1 MRLLVLYGSQTGTA
15 QDVAEQI
22 WRESRPLGFHG
33 PVLSF
38 EDYDM
43 QQLIEERLVV
53 FVVATTG
60 DGVEPDNM
68 KQAWR
73 FLLKRSLPA
82 QSLQGLQFACLG
94 LGDSSYPKFNYAA
107 KKLSKRLLNLGATSV
122 CPLGLCDDQH
132 DYGHLGVFP
141 SWTRDLWTSLK
152 SSLGIDESTQNG
164 GANKTVSKWLIK
176 ELPGSV
182 PLTVRLERLAWTQK
196 QKCHTFKLVDNVRTT
211 AESHFQ
217 DVRFL
222 RLESLT
228 ENLSW
233 EPGDVLDVQPQ
244 NSDEA
249 VNAFFELLREHKLNF
264 DEETA
269 VEVLAAYPDMP
280 LPKAFATPITL
291 AHAAKYVWD
300 LNAKPRQ
307 RFFEVLGH
315 NCSDEL
321 ESEKLAEFCSAE
333 AIDDLVAYVN
343 RPRRNV
349 LEVLQDFRHASSKLT
364 VSQLFEMMPLI
375 QPRSFS
381 IASDV
386 SASTLD
392 LLVAVV
398 QYKTILQTPRQGLCS
413 NWLKN
418 LTPGVEIYGIVKRG
432 TMVWP
437 KDLAVP
443 LIMVGPGTGIA
454 PFRSII
460 QHRLHAQSKGACIGP
475 LVVFFGCRSRAADFH
490 FQEDFEAWTKGKLV
504 EVHYAFSRDEDRK
517 VYVQHQIQKCGER
530 LAQLILEQNAHI
542 YVAGNSNNMPKSVRE
557 AFIEILG
564 GQGDYVDLMIK
575 QRRYQEETW
584 A

>member
-60 DGVEPDNM
+60 DGIEPDNM

-107 KKLSKRLLNLGATSV
+107 KKLCKRLLNLGATSV

-132 DYGHLGVFP
+132 DYGHLGV
-141 SWTRDLWTSLK
+141 SLTWTRDLWTSLK
-152 SSLGIDESTQNG
+152 SILGIDESKQN
-164 GANKTVSKWLIK
+164 GANKTVSKWLVK

-182 PLTVRLERLAWTQK
+182 PLIVRLENLAWTQK
-196 QKCHTFKLVDNVRTT
+196 QKCHSFKLKDNMRTT

-222 RLESLT
+222 RLESLS
-228 ENLSW
+228 EYLSW
-233 EPGDVLDVQPQ
+233 EPGDVLDLQPQ

-249 VNAFFELLREHKLNF
+249 VNTFFELLREHRLNF
-264 DEETA
+264 DETTA
-269 VEVLAAYPDMP
+269 VEVLATYPDMP
-280 LPKAFATPITL
+280 LPRAFAAPITL
-291 AHAAKYVWD
+291 VQAAKYVWD
-300 LNAKPRQ
+300 LSAKPRQ

-315 NCSDEL
+315 NCSDEM

-343 RPRRNV
+343 RPRRN
-349 LEVLQDFRHASSKLT
+349 LIEALQDFRHATSTLT
-364 VSQLFEMMPLI
+364 LSQLFEMMPLI

-381 IASDV
+381 IASDA
-386 SASTLD
+386 SSSTLD

-398 QYKTILQTPRQGLCS
+398 QYKTILHTPRLGLCS
-413 NWLKN
+413 NWLKH
-418 LTPGVEIYGIVKRG
+418 LRPGVEVCGIVKKG

-437 KDLAVP
+437 QDLAIP

-460 QHRLHAQSKGACIGP
+460 QNRLHAQSKGSRIGP
-475 LVVFFGCRSRAADFH
+475 LVVFFGCRNKAADFH
-490 FQEDFEAWTKGKLV
+490 FQEDFEAWTKDKLV

-517 VYVQHQIQKCGER
+517 AYVQHQILKNGHH
-530 LAQLILEQNAHI
+530 LAQLIKEQNAYI
-542 YVAGNSNNMPKSVRE
+542 YVAGNSNNMPKAVRE
-557 AFIEILG
+557 AFIEILD
-564 GQGDYVDLMIK
+564 GQGDYVDLMLK

>member
-22 WRESRPLGFHG
+22 WRESHQLGFQG

-38 EDYDM
+38 EEYEM
-43 QQLIEERLVV
+43 SKLIEERLVV

-68 KQAWR
+68 KLAWR

-82 QSLQGLQFACLG
+82 QSLQEMQFACLG

-107 KKLSKRLLNLGATSV
+107 KKLSKRLQNLGATAV
-122 CPLGLCDDQH
+122 CPVGLCDDQH
-132 DYGHLGVFP
+132 DYGHLGV
-141 SWTRDLWTSLK
+141 SLAWTKDLWAALK
-152 SSLGIDESTQNG
+152 GISGLDESKLNSSNQTIG
-164 GANKTVSKWLIK
+164 KWLVK
-176 ELPGSV
+176 ELPKDSHIA
-182 PLTVRLERLAWTQK
+182 PLETLLWTQK
-196 QKCHTFKLVDNVRTT
+196 QASHPFKIQDNQRTT
-211 AESHFQ
+211 ALNHFQ

-222 RLESLT
+222 RLKCQT
-228 ENLSW
+228 EDLSW

-249 VNAFFELLREHKLNF
+249 VKTFFDLIHEHSLDF
-264 DEETA
+264 DASTV
-269 VEVLAAYPDMP
+269 VEVTSAYLDMP
-280 LPKAFATPITL
+280 LPKAYSLPL
-291 AHAAKYVWD
+291 SLHQAAKYVWD
-300 LNAKPRQ
+300 LSSKPRQ
-307 RFFEVLGH
+307 RFLEVLGQ
-315 NCSDEL
+315 NCNDEM
-321 ESEKLAEFCSAE
+321 EKEKLQEFCSGE
-333 AIDDLVAYVN
+333 GIDDLVAYVN
-343 RPRRNV
+343 RPRRSL
-349 LEVLQDFRHASSKLT
+349 LEVLEDFRHATSSLT
-364 VSQLFEMMPLI
+364 LQQLFEMMPLI

-386 SASTLD
+386 SSLTLD

-398 QYKTILQTPRQGLCS
+398 EYKTIMHTPRMGLCS

-418 LTPGVEIYGIVKRG
+418 LKSGTELRGVVKKG

-437 KDLAVP
+437 TDLSIP

-460 QHRLHAQSKGACIGP
+460 QNRLHAQSKGSTIGP
-475 LVVFFGCRSRAADFH
+475 LIVFFGCRNKTADFH
-490 FQEDFEAWTKGKLV
+490 FEKDFSTWSDAKKVEA
-504 EVHYAFSRDEDRK
+504 HIAFSRDQDHK
-517 VYVQHQIQKCGER
+517 VYVQHLITKNGAH
-530 LAQLILEQNAHI
+530 LAKLIKEQNAYI
-542 YVAGNSNNMPKSVRE
+542 YVAGSSNNMPKSVRE
-557 AFIEILG
+557 AFIEILAG
-564 GQGDYVDLMIK
+564 DADYVDLMIK